1 MIGQTLGQYRIEE
14 KLGEGGMG
22 KVYRARDSRLGR
34 HVAIKVLPENFGR
47 DPERLA
53 RLTREARVL
62 AALNHPNIAAIYQL
76 EQTEGSDIPGAGTG
90 ARVRKPAGAAA
101 AQRKP

>member
-1 MIGQTLGQYRIEE
+1 MIGQTLAHYRIEE

-47 DPERLA
+47 DPNA
-53 RLTREARVL
+53 WPV
-62 AALNHPNIAAIYQL
+62 
-76 EQTEGSDIPGAGTG
+76 
-90 ARVRKPAGAAA
+90 
-101 AQRKP
+101 

>member
-1 MIGQTLGQYRIEE
+1 
-14 KLGEGGMG
+14 MG

-76 EQTEGSDIPGAGTG
+76 EQTEGRIFLVLELVEGENLRVPLPLNEALSV
-90 ARVRKPAGAAA
+90 ARQITEALEAAHEE
-101 AQRKP
+101 KG